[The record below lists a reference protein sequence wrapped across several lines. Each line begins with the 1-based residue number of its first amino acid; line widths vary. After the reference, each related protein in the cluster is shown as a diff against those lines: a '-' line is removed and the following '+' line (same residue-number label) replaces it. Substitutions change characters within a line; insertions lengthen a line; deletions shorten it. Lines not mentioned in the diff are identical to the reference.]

1 MEIFVALVKAFADG
15 ILMVLQ
21 IAMLVRAV
29 LSWFPGGDGN
39 IIGDIAYSITEPVII
54 PVRRFLERFE
64 SVKNFPIDMSFFVTF
79 MIISMISAVLFP

>member
-1 MEIFVALVKAFADG
+1 
-15 ILMVLQ
+15 MVLQ

-39 IIGDIAYSITEPVII
+39 IISDIAYAITEPVII
-54 PVRRFLERFE
+54 PVRAFLERFE

-79 MIISMISAVLFP
+79 MIISLISSLLFP

>member
-1 MEIFVALVKAFADG
+1 MEIFTELVKSMADG
-15 ILMVLQ
+15 LLMVLQ

-39 IIGDIAYSITEPVII
+39 IISEIAYVITEPVII
-54 PVRRFLERFE
+54 PVRAFLDRFE

-79 MIISMISAVLFP
+79 IIISLISSLLFP